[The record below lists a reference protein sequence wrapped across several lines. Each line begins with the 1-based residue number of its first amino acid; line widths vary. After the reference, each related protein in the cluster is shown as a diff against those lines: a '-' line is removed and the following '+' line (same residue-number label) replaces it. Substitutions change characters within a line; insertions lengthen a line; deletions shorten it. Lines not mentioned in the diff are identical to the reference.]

1 MKIPESRDRSS
12 VPPPG
17 TLIILGLM
25 LAAAFVQFGLHV
37 VSVAGRG
44 DLRDFAAGY
53 TAAVVAG
60 TGASF
65 YDPQPGKPWFDT
77 NVNADLTA
85 AAGQAGTLHQHPGF
99 EHVHVFSYPPAMMFV
114 FFPFTAVSFQTARL
128 IWLVLSLLMT
138 GWALWLLAR
147 WFEFERPAVIG
158 LLFVAAIFH
167 PLRNTIDLGQVNT
180 LMFLGLTGFW
190 VLYRQGRET
199 AAGIVLGA
207 AAAIRLHP
215 GLLVLYLLWR
225 RQFRVGGVA
234 LAVACAVSAAAAW
247 AFGLRDSAVY
257 FEQVAPKFTVPL
269 ISVENHSLAGFLATV
284 AQAGGWGLSGRVVG
298 PSWLAW
304 GAALVVIGA
313 TLLILSPGRQAPGS
327 DRLSDIEL
335 ALLLVAIPLATPNA
349 TVNHLLMLLPCIG
362 ILLDRMVRQAAP
374 REVLWPVLTGLAVIL
389 IGVVD
394 DFYVHPLLARGP
406 LIFLAEIK
414 FYGVVLLYAAL
425 AQQLI
430 TSRRS
435 PHA

>member
-1 MKIPESRDRSS
+1 MMIPESRDRISAL
-12 VPPPG
+12 PPG
-17 TLIILGLM
+17 TLAVLGLV
-25 LAAAFVQFGLHV
+25 LATVLVQFGMHLV
-37 VSVAGRG
+37 MVAGKG

-53 TAAVVAG
+53 TAAVVAR

-77 NVNADLTA
+77 NVNADLLA
-85 AAGQAGTLHQHPGF
+85 AARQAGTLHQHPGF
-99 EHVHVFSYPPAMMFV
+99 EHVHIFSYPPAMMFV
-114 FFPFTAVSFQTARL
+114 FLPFSAVPFPAAKL
-128 IWLVLSLLMT
+128 IWLVLSLLMI

-147 WFEFERPAVIG
+147 WFQFELLTVIG

-167 PLRNTIDLGQVNT
+167 PLRNTVDLGQVNA
-180 LMFLGLTGFW
+180 LMFLGMTGFW

-199 AAGIVLGA
+199 AAGIVLGITM
-207 AAAIRLHP
+207 AIRLHP

-234 LAVACAVSAAAAW
+234 IAVACAASAAAAGT
-247 AFGLRDSAVY
+247 FGLHDTVIY
-257 FEQVAPKFTVPL
+257 FEQVAPKFTTPL
-269 ISVENHSLAGFLATV
+269 ISVENHSLAGFLVTV
-284 AQAGGWGLSGRVVG
+284 AHACGWGLSGQVVG

-304 GAALVVIGA
+304 GAVLVVIGA

-335 ALLLVAIPLATPNA
+335 ALLLVAITLATPNT
-349 TVNHLLMLLPCIG
+349 TVCHLLVLLPCIG
-362 ILLDRMVRQAAP
+362 ILLDRMVRQAVL
-374 REVLWPVLTGLAVIL
+374 RELLWPVLTGLAVIL

-394 DFYVHPLLARGP
+394 DFYVHPLLANGP

-425 AQQLI
+425 ASQIMAL
-430 TSRRS
+430 RRS